1 MSKSN
6 DNISDKMKDLQNKY
20 KSNNIITRKDANLM
34 VQMNLYD
41 GEKVNN
47 NILELEEVYDSQ
59 LQRLHNLKEED
70 PAACIEKCNNF
81 LEDNNEVIHKQL
93 DTIVDLE
100 KNIKNVVEE
109 CDEIEQQ
116 EDKLNSMI
124 KEPKYVE
131 LADKIKRMR
140 SSVDNLNLFLVR
152 KKISNYK
159 N

>member
-1 MSKSN
+1 MSQSSG
-6 DNISDKMKDLQNKY
+6 NISDKMKDLQNKY
-20 KSNNIITRKDANLM
+20 SKPKVIQKKDTNLM

-41 GEKVNN
+41 NDKVNN

-70 PAACIEKCNNF
+70 PASCIEKCNKF
-81 LEDNNEVIHKQL
+81 LEENNENIHKQL
-93 DTIVDLE
+93 DTIVNLE

-109 CDEIEQQ
+109 CDEIEEQ
-116 EDKLNSMI
+116 EEKLNEMI

-131 LADKIKRMR
+131 LADKIKKMR
-140 SSVDNLNLFLVR
+140 STVDNLNLFLVR